1 MENFRLKVFRAV
13 AEQASFRKASERL
26 NLSQPAV
33 SQQIHALEEE
43 LGTTLFDRS
52 GNRVQLTAAG
62 TVLLKYARRS
72 AQLAGE
78 ALQALA
84 RVQGE
89 PRGELRLGAS
99 TTVAQDIL
107 PRMLGAFQKQY
118 PLVTLSVTSGNT
130 EHIVELLLKGK
141 FAIGIIEGPA
151 SSRELRKRRFLEDR
165 MVLIVPR
172 GHPWAAMREIPLQ
185 SLAEAPLLMREA
197 GSGSRRVVE
206 LALKRSG
213 LKLRQLRVAMDLD
226 STEAI
231 VSGVEAGLGVG
242 FVSQWAIG
250 KEIRLGTL
258 KPVHVAGLEIVR
270 DLTLIQRSGPAPDG
284 AAGAFEQFALTEAER
299 SREKSPIRKTYHSSR
314 NTSGLLKTR
323 VPLS

>member
-62 TVLLKYARRS
+62 SVLLKYARRS
-72 AQLAGE
+72 AQLAAE

-99 TTVAQDIL
+99 TTVAQYIL

-130 EHIVELLLKGK
+130 EHIVAMLLKGEI
-141 FAIGIIEGPA
+141 AMGIIEGPA

-165 MVLIVPR
+165 MVLIVPK
-172 GHPWAAMREIPLQ
+172 GHPWAALREIPLQ
-185 SLAEAPLLMREA
+185 SLVEAPLLMREA

-213 LKLRQLRVAMDLD
+213 LKLRQLHVAMDLD

-250 KEIRLGTL
+250 KEVRLGTL
-258 KPVHVAGLEIVR
+258 KPVHVEGLEIVR
-270 DLTLIQRSGPAPDG
+270 DLTLVERSGPAPDG
-284 AAGAFEQFALTEAER
+284 PAGAFERFALNEAER
-299 SREKSPIRKTYHSSR
+299 SDGHQRSDKK
-314 NTSGLLKTR
+314 N
-323 VPLS
+323 LSIIAKCVWTA

>member
-13 AEQASFRKASERL
+13 AEQESFRKAADRL

-33 SQQIHALEEE
+33 SQNIHALEEE
-43 LGTTLFDRS
+43 LGATLFDRS
-52 GNRVQLTAAG
+52 GNRVRLTQAG
-62 TVLLKYARRS
+62 TVLLKYARRN
-72 AQLAGE
+72 AQLARE
-78 ALQALA
+78 ALDALA
-84 RVQGE
+84 KTAGE

-99 TTVAQDIL
+99 TTVAQYIL

-118 PLVTLSVTSGNT
+118 PQIALSVTSGNT
-130 EHIVELLLKGK
+130 EHVVDLLLHGRI
-141 FAIGIIEGPA
+141 AMGIIEGPA

-172 GHPWAAMREIPLQ
+172 DHPWGAMREIPID
-185 SLAEAPLLMREA
+185 SLKEVSLLMREP

-213 LKLRQLRVAMDLD
+213 LKLGQLQVAMDLD

-250 KEIRLGTL
+250 KEVRLGTL
-258 KPVHVAGLEIVR
+258 KPVRVAGLEIVR
-270 DLTLIQRSGPAPDG
+270 DLTLIQRSGPSPDG
-284 AAGAFEQFALTEAER
+284 AAGAFERFALHEADEAER
-299 SREKSPIRKTYHSSR
+299 ATRLPASR
-314 NTSGLLKTR
+314 
-323 VPLS
+323 

>member
-13 AEQASFRKASERL
+13 AEQQSFRKAAERL

-33 SQQIHALEEE
+33 SQNIHALEEE
-43 LGTTLFDRS
+43 LGATLFDRS
-52 GNRVQLTAAG
+52 GNRVRLTQAG
-62 TVLLKYARRS
+62 TVLLRYARRS
-72 AQLAGE
+72 AQLARE
-78 ALQALA
+78 ALDALA
-84 RVQGE
+84 KVEGE

-99 TTVAQDIL
+99 TTVAQYIL

-118 PLVTLSVTSGNT
+118 PHIALSVTSGNT
-130 EHIVELLLKGK
+130 EHVVELLLHGRI
-141 FAIGIIEGPA
+141 AMGIIEGPA

-172 GHPWAAMREIPLQ
+172 GHPWAAMREISPD
-185 SLAEAPLLMREA
+185 SLRDVPLLMREP

-213 LKLRQLRVAMDLD
+213 LNLGQLNVAMDLD

-231 VSGVEAGLGVG
+231 LSGVEAGLGVG

-250 KEIRLGTL
+250 KEVRLGTL
-258 KPVHVAGLEIVR
+258 KPVRVAGLEIVR
-270 DLTLIQRSGPAPDG
+270 DLTLIQRSGPSPDG
-284 AAGAFEQFALTEAER
+284 AAGAFERFALHEADEAAPISPSRR
-299 SREKSPIRKTYHSSR
+299 SGSR
-314 NTSGLLKTR
+314 
-323 VPLS
+323 

>member
-13 AEQASFRKASERL
+13 AEQESFRKGAERL

-33 SQQIHALEEE
+33 SQNIHALEEE
-43 LGTTLFDRS
+43 LGVTLFDRS
-52 GNRVQLTAAG
+52 GNHVRLTQAG

-72 AQLAGE
+72 AQLAHE
-78 ALQALA
+78 ALDALA
-84 RVQGE
+84 RIAGE

-99 TTVAQDIL
+99 TTVAQYIL
-107 PRMLGAFQKQY
+107 PRMLGAFQKEY
-118 PLVTLSVTSGNT
+118 PQIALSVTSGNT
-130 EHIVELLLKGK
+130 EHVVELLLRG
-141 FAIGIIEGPA
+141 AIAMGIIEGPA

-172 GHPWAAMREIPLQ
+172 SHPWAASREIPIE
-185 SLAEAPLLMREA
+185 SLKEVPLLMREP

-213 LKLRQLRVAMDLD
+213 LKLGQLKVAMDLD

-231 VSGVEAGLGVG
+231 VSGVEAGLGAG

-250 KEIRLGTL
+250 KEVRLGTL
-258 KPVHVAGLEIVR
+258 KPVRVTGLDIVR
-270 DLTLIQRSGPAPDG
+270 DLTLIQRSGPSPEG
-284 AAGAFEQFALTEAER
+284 AAGAFERFALFEADELNR
-299 SREKSPIRKTYHSSR
+299 SSNRPQQR
-314 NTSGLLKTR
+314 
-323 VPLS
+323 